1 MQDFEVL
8 KGPQNWNWEFK
19 AGLLEEEEK
28 SKLHTF
34 SENEKLLSNPHNT
47 GTERNSISLIQL
59 ETGVVNLS
67 MLFMCSRRHPNAPV
81 VWSGEVCPP
90 FWVRW
95 KDSWAQE
102 LHFLY
107 SENTGDGAA
116 Y

>member
-47 GTERNSISLIQL
+47 GTERNSISII
-59 ETGVVNLS
+59 
-67 MLFMCSRRHPNAPV
+67 
-81 VWSGEVCPP
+81 
-90 FWVRW
+90 
-95 KDSWAQE
+95 
-102 LHFLY
+102 
-107 SENTGDGAA
+107 
-116 Y
+116 